1 MLGGLSAGVADYISP
16 FDGARLLIRQHGR
29 AEEHEADSFAKHA
42 HEFSL
47 TLREI
52 GIMLA
57 MLANH
62 RNHDLARPMLLR

>member
-29 AEEHEADSFAKHA
+29 AEEHEAKHA